1 MTDPLSKERGLKIGA
16 IGQSVTRLEDDPLV
30 RGKGRFANDITFPN
44 QLHMRMVRSTYAHG
58 LIRAI
63 DATAARALPGV
74 AAVWTTHDIADIEP
88 IGFREGRVPELDP
101 YRQYAL
107 ATDRVRYVGEPVAA
121 IFAESPYIA
130 EDAADLVLMD
140 IEELPVI
147 TDASAEPTAFDAE
160 HQTEPTVIRKGYGD
174 VDAVFAK
181 AHAVIEL
188 DLQVGRHSGVPMETR
203 GAIARYD
210 AARDVIEMYGA
221 AKVPH
226 RTRDQIARLLGRDI
240 DSVQLIEGH
249 VGGGFG
255 IRGELYPED
264 LLVCLAALRFRRPV
278 KWIEDRREHLIAAN
292 HSRGQRHLI
301 KAAVDMQGHLLAL
314 DDRFYHDQGA
324 YIRTH
329 AARVAD
335 LTAGM
340 LPGPYRVPAYRVN
353 GHFRITNKTPAATYR
368 SPGRYESTFVRE
380 RVMDAIAARLG
391 IDPIAVRR
399 KNLIA
404 SEEMPY
410 ARSIDALGEE
420 VIYDSGDY
428 AKLLD
433 KAIERIGWSAL
444 QDTLAKRRSNGEMV
458 GAGIGIFVEKSGLG
472 PKDGVMVTAGVD
484 GTIDVLTGGAS
495 LGQGFETVMAQIC
508 ADALNID
515 YRRVRV
521 LHGRT
526 DRIAH
531 GVGAHASRATVM
543 TGSATYV
550 AAQALR
556 DNALAA
562 AAELLQIPAAE
573 LEWAGGCARQKSRP
587 SGPSVDLAELA
598 AHVES
603 SEGGKLAAE
612 GWHHTTHMNYPY
624 GIHMAVVCV
633 DPGTGG
639 VTIERYLIAYDIG
652 RAVNPKLVEAQ
663 IVGGFSQ
670 GLGGALFEEFR
681 YDERGEPLSTTF
693 ADYLLPGL
701 HEVPQVD
708 VLITEDAPS
717 PLNPLGI
724 KGAGEGGVTAVAAA
738 LAGAIDNA
746 IGRAGAVTAIPITPQ
761 RIKDIL
767 RGKE

>member
-1 MTDPLSKERGLKIGA
+1 MSDPLSKERGQKIGA

-30 RGKGRFANDITFPN
+30 RGKGRFANDIAFPK

-63 DATAARALPGV
+63 DTTAARSLPGV
-74 AAVWTTHDIADIEP
+74 AAVWTTYDIADIEP

-101 YRQYAL
+101 YRQHAL
-107 ATDRVRYVGEPVAA
+107 ATDRVRYVGEPLAA
-121 IFAESPYIA
+121 VFAENPYVA
-130 EDAADLVLMD
+130 EDAADLVVMD

-147 TDASAEPTAFDAE
+147 IDPSAEPTAFDAQ

-174 VDAVFAK
+174 VDAVFAN

-188 DLQVGRHSGVPMETR
+188 DLLVGRHSGVPMETR

-226 RTRDQIARLLGRDI
+226 RTRDQIARLLGRNI

-301 KAAVDMQGHLLAL
+301 KAAVDMEGHLLAL

-391 IDPIAVRR
+391 MDPIAVRR

-420 VIYDSGDY
+420 VVYDSGDY

-433 KAIERIGWSAL
+433 KAIERIGWFAL
-444 QDTLAKRRSNGEMV
+444 HDTLAKRRSNGEMV

-508 ADALNID
+508 ADALDID

-573 LEWAGGCARQKSRP
+573 LEWADGYARQKSRP
-587 SGPSVDLAELA
+587 SGPSVGLAELA

-746 IGRAGAVTAIPITPQ
+746 IGRAGAVTAIPVTPQ

>member
-420 VIYDSGDY
+420 VVYDSGDY

-433 KAIERIGWSAL
+433 KAIERIGWFAL

-508 ADALNID
+508 ADALDID

-573 LEWAGGCARQKSRP
+573 LEWADGGARQKSRP
-587 SGPSVDLAELA
+587 SGPSVSLAELA

-603 SEGGKLAAE
+603 GGGKLTAE

-624 GIHMAVVCV
+624 GIHVAVVRV

-639 VTIERYLIAYDIG
+639 VAIERYLIAYDVG

-681 YDERGEPLSTTF
+681 YDDRGEPLSTTF

-701 HEVPQVD
+701 HEVPQID

-738 LAGAIDNA
+738 LAGAIDAA

-761 RIKDIL
+761 RIKGML

>member
-1 MTDPLSKERGLKIGA
+1 
-16 IGQSVTRLEDDPLV
+16 
-30 RGKGRFANDITFPN
+30 
-44 QLHMRMVRSTYAHG
+44 MRMVRSTHAHG

-63 DATAARALPGV
+63 NTAAARALPGV

-121 IFAESPYIA
+121 IFAENAYVA
-130 EDAADLVLMD
+130 EDAVDLVVMD

-188 DLQVGRHSGVPMETR
+188 DLLVGRHSGVPMETR

-221 AKVPH
+221 AKVAH

-301 KAAVDMQGHLLAL
+301 KAAVDAQGRLLAI

-380 RVMDAIAARLG
+380 RMMDAIAARLG

-399 KNLIA
+399 RNLIA
-404 SEEMPY
+404 SHEMPY
-410 ARSIDALGEE
+410 SRSIDALGEE

-484 GTIDVLTGGAS
+484 GTIEVLTGGAS

-508 ADALNID
+508 ADALDID

-573 LEWAGGCARQKSRP
+573 LKWADGCAWQKSRP
-587 SGPSVDLAELA
+587 SGPSVGLSELA
-598 AHVES
+598 THVES
-603 SEGGKLAAE
+603 SGGGKLTAE

-624 GIHMAVVCV
+624 GIHVAVVCV

-639 VTIERYLIAYDIG
+639 VAIERYLIAYDVG
-652 RAVNPKLVEAQ
+652 RSVNPKLVEAQ

-738 LAGAIDNA
+738 VAGAIDDA

>member
-1 MTDPLSKERGLKIGA
+1 MTGPTRDEGRRSARV
-16 IGQSVTRLEDDPLV
+16 IGQSVTRLEDKPLV
-30 RGKGRFANDITFPN
+30 RGEGRYAADVSFPN
-44 QLHMRMVRSTYAHG
+44 QLHMRIVRSPYAHG
-58 LIRAI
+58 LIRQI
-63 DATAARALPGV
+63 DTTAARAMAGV
-74 AAVWTTHDIADIEP
+74 IAVWTTNDIADLEP

-107 ATDRVRYVGEPVAA
+107 ARDRVRYVGEPVAA
-121 IFAESPYIA
+121 VFA
-130 EDAADLVLMD
+130 EDAYLSEDAAELVSLD
-140 IEELPVI
+140 IEELPPV
-147 TDASAEPTAFDAE
+147 TDASAEPTDFDAD
-160 HQTEPTVIRKGYGD
+160 HKTEPTVIRKGYGD
-174 VDAVFAK
+174 VDGAFAK
-181 AHAVIEL
+181 AYATIEL

-203 GAIARYD
+203 GAIALYD
-210 AARDVIEMYGA
+210 AERDVIEMYGA

-240 DSVQLIEGH
+240 NSVQLIEGH

-264 LLVCLAALRFRRPV
+264 LLVCQAALRLRRPV

-292 HSRGQRHLI
+292 HSRAQRHRVR
-301 KAAVDMQGHLLAL
+301 AAVDAHGRLLAL
-314 DDRFYHDQGA
+314 DDLFFHDQGA

-353 GHFRITNKTPAATYR
+353 GHFRLSHKTPAATYR

-380 RVMDAIAARLG
+380 RLMDAIAARLNL
-391 IDPIAVRR
+391 DRIAVRR
-399 KNLIA
+399 VNLIA

-420 VIYDSGDY
+420 VVYDSGDY
-428 AKLLD
+428 TKLLN
-433 KAIERIGWSAL
+433 KALDRIGWNAL
-444 QDTLAKRRSNGEMV
+444 QKTLANRRRNGEKV

-472 PKDGVMVTAGVD
+472 PKDGVTITACSD
-484 GTIDVLTGGAS
+484 GTVEVLTGGAS

-508 ADALNID
+508 ADVLEID
-515 YRRVRV
+515 YHCVRV

-543 TGSATYV
+543 TGSATYI

-556 DNALAA
+556 DKAIAA
-562 AAELLQIPAAE
+562 ASELLQISASDLE
-573 LEWAGGCARQKSRP
+573 LAGGRVRQRHRP
-587 SGPSVDLAELA
+587 DGPSIELA
-598 AHVES
+598 GIAGHLEAL
-603 SEGGKLAAE
+603 GGAKLTAE

-624 GIHMAVVCV
+624 GIHMAVVRV

-639 VTIERYLIAYDIG
+639 LAIERYLIAYDVG
-652 RAVNPKLVEAQ
+652 RAINPKLVEAQ
-663 IVGGFSQ
+663 IVGGFAQ

-701 HEVPQVD
+701 HEVPNVE
-708 VLITEDAPS
+708 VLMTEDAPS

-738 LAGAIDNA
+738 LAGAIDEA
-746 IGRAGAVTAIPITPQ
+746 IGRPGVITAIPVTPQ
-761 RIKDIL
+761 RMKDAL
-767 RGKE
+767 RGTR